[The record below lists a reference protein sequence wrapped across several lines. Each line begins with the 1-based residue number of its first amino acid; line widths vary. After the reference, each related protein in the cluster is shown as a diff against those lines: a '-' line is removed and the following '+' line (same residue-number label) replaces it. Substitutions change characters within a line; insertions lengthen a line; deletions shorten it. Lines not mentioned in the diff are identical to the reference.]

1 MQVLRRI
8 LLEQACVR
16 ADRQD
21 ALATLTERLFLRR
34 SFLYLKPSDQQWLRP
49 ELVQLL
55 RRHSQLYRTISTPFN
70 GPLPFALGY
79 FQVREG
85 KLEAVAE
92 AIPLEDPAQVAWL
105 LSEFLKPGA
114 RIWVEVEGRWQ
125 GWQIAG
131 EGRLQQLA
139 GVPDRK

>member
-1 MQVLRRI
+1 MQVPRRI
-8 LLEQACVR
+8 RLEQACVR

-55 RRHSQLYRTISTPFN
+55 RRHSRLYRTISTPFD

-85 KLEAVAE
+85 KLESVAE
-92 AIPLEDPAQVAWL
+92 AIPIEDPAQVAWL
-105 LSEFLKPGA
+105 LSEFLQPGA
-114 RIWVEVEGRWQ
+114 RLWVEEEGRWQ
-125 GWQIAG
+125 GWQIEG

-139 GVPDRK
+139 GAPDRK